1 MQTDQIIRTS
11 APPAEAGPA
20 GSSPS
25 GSATAANA
33 PSTTTAA
40 ATAAPPASAA
50 ARVPGN
56 AVADAVSIEATAATN
71 QFLTFVLGDEEYGV
85 DILRVQEIKGWER
98 ATAIP
103 NTPDYICGV
112 MNLRGAV
119 VPVVDLRRRFALDST
134 DYLSTTVVIVV
145 KVEGDGMR
153 TMGFVVD
160 AVSDVYNVATEHIQ
174 PAPDFGARVDTK
186 YIRGLAV
193 VDDKLVILLDL
204 DRLIGL
210 DAAFAAADAA
220 AEQRIYESGVAG

>member
-1 MQTDQIIRTS
+1 MQADQIIRNS
-11 APPAEAGPA
+11 APPADASAAGPA
-20 GSSPS
+20 
-25 GSATAANA
+25 TAARTA
-33 PSTTTAA
+33 P
-40 ATAAPPASAA
+40 A
-50 ARVPGN
+50 ARAPGATVVDGVT
-56 AVADAVSIEATAATN
+56 AVEAGATTN
-71 QFLTFVLGDEEYGV
+71 QFLTFVLGEEEYGV

-119 VPVVDLRRRFALDST
+119 VPVVDLRRRFALEST
-134 DYLSTTVVIVV
+134 EYLSTTVVIVV
-145 KVEGDGMR
+145 KVEGDSAR

-193 VDDKLVILLDL
+193 VDGKMVILLDL

-220 AEQRIYESGVAG
+220 EDQRIYESGATG